1 MTTQADI
8 DAKNR
13 SAGRRFFWMLLILA
27 TFTSLYGNIAHA
39 MSGAGGVSL
48 NSIVCAS
55 IAPLFLMALVHG
67 AAHLARNTAS
77 GWAYWI
83 VIASVGGVAAFAFA
97 QSFGALTA
105 FARDSHVL
113 APGLTPL
120 IVDATIGVSTF
131 ALVVLEQRPAKRA
144 RTARPATVDS
154 MKPQAKAVAA
164 PSAVNSN
171 RKTNRATATVR
182 GDMKRGLAHKLG
194 ASPSPGVRETA
205 SSQNAPRA
213 ALAGDRTFDLAA
225 ALIRDKETKQPV
237 EVVRA
242 VLAAHSNGDPLNR
255 IAKNVERHHTAA
267 LVGVGGA
274 KDGEVVA
281 EPATSGK

>member
-154 MKPQAKAVAA
+154 MKPQAKAVAPPA
-164 PSAVNSN
+164 TTTSN
-171 RKTNRATATVR
+171 RKMNRATAIVSGDAER
-182 GDMKRGLAHKLG
+182 GFARKLG
-194 ASPSPGVRETA
+194 TSAYAGLTETA
-205 SSQNAPRA
+205 RSQSAPRPA
-213 ALAGDRTFDLAA
+213 AAGDATFDLAA
-225 ALIRDKETKQPV
+225 ELVRDKATKQPV

-242 VLAAHSNGDPLNR
+242 ILEAHNNGDPLNR
-255 IAKNVERHHTAA
+255 IAKNVDRHHTAVKRIIDA
-267 LVGVGGA
+267 AAARVDRQLA
-274 KDGEVVA
+274 
-281 EPATSGK
+281 ATG